1 MINKNEFFPVKIA
14 KSKLARVA
22 KFRDTNEV
30 FMEELSKSKE
40 DQELYLQIAL
50 EDYEQ
55 DGNLDFF
62 LMALRNI
69 AIARGGMT
77 ELSKKTKMNRQ
88 SLYKALSKKG
98 NPGLA
103 TIDTILKSLGFKLTI
118 QMI

>member
-1 MINKNEFFPVKIA
+1 MINKNKIITVKIA

-22 KFRDTNEV
+22 KFRDSNEV
-30 FMEELSKSKE
+30 FIEELSKSKK

-50 EDYEQ
+50 EDYEE
-55 DGNLDFF
+55 DGNLEFF
-62 LMALRNI
+62 LLALRTI

-77 ELSKKTKMNRQ
+77 ELSKKTKMSRQ
-88 SLYKALSKKG
+88 SLYKALSEKG

-103 TIDTILKSLGFKLTI
+103 TIDTILKGLGFKLAI